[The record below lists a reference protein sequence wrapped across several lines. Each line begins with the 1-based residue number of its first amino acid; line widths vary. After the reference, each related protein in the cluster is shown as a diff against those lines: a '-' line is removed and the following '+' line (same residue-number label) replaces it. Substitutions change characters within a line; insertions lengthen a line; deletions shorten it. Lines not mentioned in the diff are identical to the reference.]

1 MSVGSYVFFLH
12 GFSSEGIPRI
22 ELSEN
27 LCLRPI
33 NNDDKA
39 VLSFPRNISLYDR
52 GMLLSSTHVLEL
64 RVSDN
69 KDSDKMAYGVVY
81 DAISALR
88 LFKMGK
94 IGTHY
99 YSKKN
104 NRPGIVGFLGPL
116 NTTQMWHITTSYKLK
131 DEETESL
138 KNFFTILRRV
148 KRDNRLEFALRW
160 FNSAYSM
167 IARTDILLNYVIS
180 LEALYL
186 SGESEKGFRL
196 RTYMTSFL
204 GWDSKN
210 IGSEIWNYIKK
221 AYEIRGKIVH
231 GNALLPNEVKL
242 EEIGKVSIEYFLMK
256 LEFYTRESI
265 RKFIQ
270 LKAKNPSLDISEI
283 IERSLYDES
292 EKQKLRV

>member
-1 MSVGSYVFFLH
+1 
-12 GFSSEGIPRI
+12 
-22 ELSEN
+22 
-27 LCLRPI
+27 
-33 NNDDKA
+33 
-39 VLSFPRNISLYDR
+39 
-52 GMLLSSTHVLEL
+52 
-64 RVSDN
+64 
-69 KDSDKMAYGVVY
+69 
-81 DAISALR
+81 
-88 LFKMGK
+88 
-94 IGTHY
+94 
-99 YSKKN
+99 
-104 NRPGIVGFLGPL
+104 
-116 NTTQMWHITTSYKLK
+116 
-131 DEETESL
+131 
-138 KNFFTILRRV
+138 
-148 KRDNRLEFALRW
+148 
-160 FNSAYSM
+160 
-167 IARTDILLNYVIS
+167 
-180 LEALYL
+180 
-186 SGESEKGFRL
+186 
-196 RTYMTSFL
+196 MTSFL